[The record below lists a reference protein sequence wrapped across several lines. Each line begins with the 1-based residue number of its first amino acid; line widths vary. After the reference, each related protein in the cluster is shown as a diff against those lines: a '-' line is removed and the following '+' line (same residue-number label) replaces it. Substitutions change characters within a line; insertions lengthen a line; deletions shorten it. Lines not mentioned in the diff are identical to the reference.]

1 MSSQI
6 DNNTIDSTYPVAG
19 QDNDSQGFRDNFA
32 AIKSNFVSAKSEIE
46 DLQGKVILKSPLGG
60 TGTVSNDLGGSNIS
74 NGTFTNFNGTAHQQT
89 VGSSSADIDV
99 RVGSLQIATVT
110 ADSATL
116 TLKHWPADNIYAN
129 VRLHLRWGGTS
140 LTVGDDVV
148 VGKRYTVD
156 TVGNTNFITMGA
168 DPTAVLIGTISG
180 GTTSSPNLSVA
191 GNILNVT
198 SVTSGTIAIG
208 TVITG
213 SNVSAGTR
221 IQGFGTGTGGT
232 GTYIVDIGSQQVAS
246 TTINGMT
253 PGVVFVATTKGS
265 GTGTVKL
272 WKQVGIITEGTGTVV
287 ADSEF
292 TLPILLKPDTSVDQV
307 VEAWT
312 YQGSPRKVYLN
323 YIGNLDPNEINYS
336 VLNIGRLNVQET
348 VESISPTTGTIVVS
362 GGAGIAKDV
371 YIGGDIHVSGRI
383 IADTP
388 GSVIPDST
396 TTIADIND
404 ITNVVVTDVRVGDS
418 LKYNGT
424 NWTNQVD
431 TIEYFVTNPSTGGA
445 GVYPFNFELKSNG
458 VGNGIV
464 LPISQAGLKFSV
476 GKKYRF
482 DWSTAGALEL
492 LFSTVPDTDSV
503 VSATFNYTNGVTVGA
518 NYTEILITDSTVS
531 PLYLYT
537 PRTDAHAGSLAG
549 GAWPIQVAGGPLK
562 IVKDYSPVGTQSIVV
577 DTSSQAITITLPSNP
592 TLGTTITVVDNGNA
606 GTNHITI
613 TPGSGG
619 ALINGVSASVTIA
632 GNYGGMTLVWDGTNW
647 TSIRISYNGSEDVAN
662 NGVVSLAT
670 QVSFFATESNESCT
684 LAAGVEGQVKT
695 LIMKARVGNMTVAVS
710 NAGWKIGG
718 GDGNIIFDT
727 IGDAC
732 TLQYINGRWYVIGN
746 NNCQLDSTP
755 AMIVDFPGSASASG
769 RAGQIAYDSTHIYIC
784 IADNTWA
791 RATIASW

>member
-6 DNNTIDSTYPVAG
+6 DNNNIDITYPVAG

-89 VGSSSADIDV
+89 VTSSSADIDV

-116 TLKHWPADNIYAN
+116 TLKHWPAANIYAN

-140 LTVGDDVV
+140 LTVGDEVV
-148 VGKRYTVD
+148 IGKRYTVD

-168 DPTAVLIGTISG
+168 DPTAVLTGTISG
-180 GTTSSPNLSVA
+180 GTTSAPNLTLP

-198 SVTSGTIAIG
+198 SLASGTLIIG

-213 SNVSAGTR
+213 TGVSAGTR

-232 GTYIVDIGSQQVAS
+232 GTYIVDIGSQQVTS
-246 TTINGMT
+246 TTISGMT

-272 WKQVGIITEGTGTVV
+272 WKEIDIITEGTGTVIS
-287 ADSEF
+287 DSAF
-292 TLPILLKPDTSVDQV
+292 SLPLLLKPDAGVDQV

-312 YQGSPRKVYLN
+312 YNDTPRKVYLN

-336 VLNIGRLNVQET
+336 ILNIGRLNVQEPI
-348 VESISPTTGTIVVS
+348 ESTSPTTGTIVVS
-362 GGAGIAKDV
+362 GGAGIAKDM
-371 YIGGDIHVSGRI
+371 YIGGDIYVSGRVF
-383 IADTP
+383 ADTP
-388 GSVIPDST
+388 GSVLPDSS
-396 TTIADIND
+396 TTITDIAN
-404 ITNVVVTDVRVGDS
+404 IGNVVVTDVRVGDG

-424 NWTNQVD
+424 DWTNQVD
-431 TIEYFVTNPSTGGA
+431 TVEYIVTTPDVGDPD
-445 GVYPFNFELKSNG
+445 PFNFELNG
-458 VGNGIV
+458 SGIA

-482 DWSTAGALEL
+482 DLTNAGAKM
-492 LFSTVPDTDSV
+492 LFSTVPDTSV
-503 VSATFNYTNGVTVGA
+503 ATAASHNYASGVTVET
-518 NYTEILITDSTVS
+518 NYVEIIITDLTPS
-531 PLYLYT
+531 PLFVYAPSDGPKSGALM
-537 PRTDAHAGSLAG
+537 G
-549 GAWPIQVAGGPLK
+549 GAWPIQVNGGPIK
-562 IVKDYSPVGTQSIVV
+562 IVKDYSPTGSQSIVV
-577 DTSSQAITITLPSNP
+577 DTGSQAITITLPSSP

-619 ALINGVSASVTIA
+619 ALINGVNASVTIA

-647 TSIRISYNGSEDVAN
+647 TAIRISYNGSEDVVS

-670 QVSFFATESNESCT
+670 QVSYFATEGAESCT

-695 LIMKARVGNMTVAVS
+695 LIMKARVGNMTVAVT
-710 NAGWKIGG
+710 NAGWKTGG
-718 GDGNIIFDT
+718 GDGDIVFDN

-732 TLQYINGRWYVIGN
+732 TLQYINNKWYVIGN

-755 AMIVDFPGSASASG
+755 AVIVGIPGSASASG
-769 RAGQIAYDSTHIYIC
+769 RAGQISYDSTHIYVC
-784 IADNTWA
+784 VADNTWA